1 MKSLSTRTQVLH
13 PLLPVIGNNGR
24 VMTTCSTI
32 TLGKKCN
39 YNNYNT
45 NTTIN
50 SIIKFNYSI
59 NLITNHPQTTSKTI
73 NTTINTTNSTSTTTF
88 KIPKQLLFLARSGK
102 VQKVLEFIS
111 KNNLE
116 KDKILHTLML
126 AYSKN
131 GNLKQTEFLFRLIE
145 NPTMHCY
152 TILLGLYFIKEKY
165 DKVISLFNK
174 IYLPD
179 IACYIVLL
187 RTFIKTGQIEQI
199 NFYYEKILKELKLI
213 ESDINNDNNVNN
225 NVKDN
230 NVNKYNIKMNSVNEL
245 LLNNERNVKEVYEYL
260 KDIFKVISATFMN
273 YYLKKRNFN
282 EIDKIFNNVNI
293 YLKKE
298 EEKENNESKRRII
311 MNIYNCYLQS
321 LILRNSS
328 LQIINEFV
336 EKNIKKQD
344 VVTVHLLM
352 IYFSKLQL
360 FDKVEELYLKHGKG
374 KNIFF
379 ETFIMRVYF
388 NRKMYDKVE
397 EIYKQIKNPDYK
409 CNLLM
414 IKSYLLMNKLDEV
427 IQLFQSLPDSY
438 VTDEIVNEMMKVK

>member
-39 YNNYNT
+39 YNNY

-230 NVNKYNIKMNSVNEL
+230 NVNKDNIKMNSVNEL
-245 LLNNERNVKEVYEYL
+245 LLNNER
-260 KDIFKVISATFMN
+260 
-273 YYLKKRNFN
+273 
-282 EIDKIFNNVNI
+282 
-293 YLKKE
+293 
-298 EEKENNESKRRII
+298 
-311 MNIYNCYLQS
+311 
-321 LILRNSS
+321 
-328 LQIINEFV
+328 
-336 EKNIKKQD
+336 
-344 VVTVHLLM
+344 
-352 IYFSKLQL
+352 
-360 FDKVEELYLKHGKG
+360 
-374 KNIFF
+374 
-379 ETFIMRVYF
+379 
-388 NRKMYDKVE
+388 
-397 EIYKQIKNPDYK
+397 K
-409 CNLLM
+409 C
-414 IKSYLLMNKLDEV
+414 
-427 IQLFQSLPDSY
+427 
-438 VTDEIVNEMMKVK
+438 